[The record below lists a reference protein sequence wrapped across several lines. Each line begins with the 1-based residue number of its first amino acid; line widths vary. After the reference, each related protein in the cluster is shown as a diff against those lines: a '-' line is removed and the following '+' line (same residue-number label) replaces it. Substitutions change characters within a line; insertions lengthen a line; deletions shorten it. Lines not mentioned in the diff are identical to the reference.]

1 MEQAV
6 IDPFQNI
13 NFTNSLKESVKKNA
27 GLIYLI
33 LKEINE
39 MNRLYQMSIEEQILE
54 PDYDIRLTEIQTDPE
69 YGVICRI
76 VFDGVEYK

>member
-1 MEQAV
+1 MEQPI
-6 IDPFQNI
+6 IDPFKNI
-13 NFTNSLKESVKKNA
+13 NFTDSLKESVKKNA

-39 MNRLYQMSIEEQILE
+39 INRRMTMSLEEELRE
-54 PDYDIRLTEIQTDPE
+54 PEFDNKLTEIQTDPE

-76 VFDGVEYK
+76 VFDGIEYK

>member
-13 NFTNSLKESVKKNA
+13 NFTDSLKESVKKNA

-39 MNRLYQMSIEEQILE
+39 MNRRMAMPLEEELRE
-54 PDYDIRLTEIQTDPE
+54 PEFDNKLTEIQTDPE

-76 VFDGVEYK
+76 VFDGIEYK